1 MRKIRILMLAI
12 VSSIAMVTNAQCE
25 VYTLVKPDC
34 ATLSFGLGGLIN
46 NKVGDADFCESYA
59 TIDFQ
64 IGKYFDKNFGIT
76 DAYKRT
82 FNLYKNFGITG
93 EFSYN
98 SEGDNHYGT
107 RIYTIGALINSRLTN
122 YYVDSPIDL
131 VFNLGLAYGRFDFRE
146 YIDSEG
152 MNYIVPKVSLD
163 IAFNI
168 TNDKAMQF
176 VVEPSYQYFVT
187 TQDKYYYDN
196 GDKVNANISAF
207 GIKAKL
213 RFNF

>member
-1 MRKIRILMLAI
+1 MLAI
-12 VSSIAMVTNAQCE
+12 VSSIAMVANAQCE

-46 NKVGDADFCESYA
+46 NKIGDADFCESYA

-64 IGKYFDKNFGIT
+64 IGKYFGKNFGV
-76 DAYKRT
+76 
-82 FNLYKNFGITG
+82 TG

-176 VVEPSYQYFVT
+176 VVEPSYQYFVA

>member
-1 MRKIRILMLAI
+1 MRKLRFLMLAI
-12 VSSIAMVTNAQCE
+12 FASMMATANAQCE
-25 VYTLVKPDC
+25 VYTLIKPDC

-46 NKVGDADFCESYA
+46 NKVGDADFCESY
-59 TIDFQ
+59 TTLDFQ
-64 IGKYFDKNFGIT
+64 IGKYFN
-76 DAYKRT
+76 
-82 FNLYKNFGITG
+82 KNFGITG

-122 YYVDSPIDL
+122 YYADSPIDL

-176 VVEPSYQYFVT
+176 VVEPSYQYFIA

>member
-1 MRKIRILMLAI
+1 MLAI
-12 VSSIAMVTNAQCE
+12 VSSIAMVANAQCE

-64 IGKYFDKNFGIT
+64 IGKYFG
-76 DAYKRT
+76 
-82 FNLYKNFGITG
+82 KNFGITG

-176 VVEPSYQYFVT
+176 VVEPSYQYFVA

>member
-1 MRKIRILMLAI
+1 MLAI
-12 VSSIAMVTNAQCE
+12 VSSIAMVANAQCE

-64 IGKYFDKNFGIT
+64 IGKYFD
-76 DAYKRT
+76 
-82 FNLYKNFGITG
+82 KNFGITG

>member
-1 MRKIRILMLAI
+1 MLAI
-12 VSSIAMVTNAQCE
+12 VSSIAMVANAQCE

-64 IGKYFDKNFGIT
+64 IGKYFD
-76 DAYKRT
+76 
-82 FNLYKNFGITG
+82 KNFGITG

-176 VVEPSYQYFVT
+176 VVEPSYQYFVA